1 MASVK
6 GLKAICIRYCYL
18 GNSEGS
24 YSRGRRGMGL
34 SWEVSLGRWDQLGR
48 VLGLGHSQAGFCLPC
63 AQLLQS
69 CPILRDHKDLC
80 PPGSSVHG
88 ISQARILEWAAMSSS
103 RGSSQLRD
111 QTHVCYIVGRFFT
124 TEPPGKPDPVLGSSV
139 PRGKVLHL
147 LAHAKYPV
155 FCARGP
161 MRSSSLLLGP
171 WCLILWV
178 ALALPFNLFPI

>member
-18 GNSEGS
+18 GNSERS

-69 CPILRDHKDLC
+69 CPILHDHKDLC

-103 RGSSQLRD
+103 RGLPGPGVQPASLTSPALA
-111 QTHVCYIVGRFFT
+111 GEFFSV
-124 TEPPGKPDPVLGSSV
+124 PPGKQLPP
-139 PRGKVLHL
+139 
-147 LAHAKYPV
+147 
-155 FCARGP
+155 GP
-161 MRSSSLLLGP
+161 HQ
-171 WCLILWV
+171 
-178 ALALPFNLFPI
+178 